1 MIDGIIVTP
10 LTQFIDERG
19 RVMHM
24 LRSDAAHFSSFG
36 EIYFS
41 MVNRGAI
48 KAWHLHHR
56 MVRNYAV
63 PFGLIKFV
71 IFDARPCSPTFMQ
84 IQEVYLGRE
93 NYCLVT
99 VPPMV
104 WSGFKGIGSEG
115 ALVANCSSIPHD
127 PTEVERREPS
137 DPLIPYEWK

>member
-1 MIDGIIVTP
+1 MIEGILVTP
-10 LTQFIDERG
+10 LKQFIDERG

-41 MVNRGAI
+41 TVNRGAI

-56 MVRNYAV
+56 MVLNYAV
-63 PFGLIKFV
+63 PFGVIKFV
-71 IFDARPCSPTFMQ
+71 MFDGRPWSSTFRQ
-84 IQEVYLGRE
+84 IQEVYLGPE

-104 WSGFKGIGSEG
+104 WSGFKGVGSEG

-127 PTEVERREPS
+127 PTEVERKEPF
-137 DPLIPYEWK
+137 DGFIPYEWE